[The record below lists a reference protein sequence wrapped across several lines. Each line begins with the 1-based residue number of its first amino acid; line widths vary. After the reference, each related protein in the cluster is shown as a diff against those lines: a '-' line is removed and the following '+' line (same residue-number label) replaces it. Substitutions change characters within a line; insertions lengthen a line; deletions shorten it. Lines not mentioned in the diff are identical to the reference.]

1 MFETLNMI
9 VSVDVFTISVVGV
22 LTAWASIMIRH
33 MTGSTALSL
42 AFCPA
47 IYIGAL
53 VGINQCREFGLVF
66 STNNDSNIIMSAC
79 FGMIAAMLFMLV
91 VTRMV
96 YVLRERHV
104 MGQVTRQGLAHRL
117 TDA

>member
-1 MFETLNMI
+1 MFDTLNMI

-33 MTGSTALSL
+33 MTGSTVLSL

-47 IYIGAL
+47 IYLGAL
-53 VGINQCREFGLVF
+53 VGIYQCREFDLLF
-66 STNNDSNIIMSAC
+66 STDNDTNIIMSAC
-79 FGMIAAMLFMLV
+79 FGMIAAMLIMLV
-91 VTRMV
+91 LTRMI
-96 YVLRERHV
+96 YVLHERMV
-104 MGQVTRQGLAHRL
+104 MASVTRQGLANRL